1 MKTIRNQSLI
11 AAALACA
18 LAAATAPAQDF
29 LGGDHPLTL
38 APADEPAGGGAA
50 AETKEGEAQGGLSA
64 EELAK
69 IAQNPVA
76 NMISI
81 PFQNNFN
88 FDVGPN
94 KATQY
99 LLNFQ
104 PVVPITLN
112 EDWNLITRWITPI
125 INQPSP
131 APGVRSAFGIGDIN
145 PSFFLSPAKPGAL
158 IWGVGPTT
166 TLPTAT
172 DSMLGA
178 GKYQVGPSAVV
189 LRIQGHFLFGALA
202 NNQWSVGGW
211 GPKNQ
216 NNFLLQ
222 PFFNYNLPGGW
233 YLSTSPILTAN
244 WNANHRDMWTVPM
257 GGGIGKIVKV
267 GGKLPVNLKLAAYDN
282 VCTPRNASDWQ
293 LQFQIQILLPKAL
306 FTKN

>member
-222 PFFNYNLPGGW
+222 PFLNYNLPHGW

-244 WNANHRDMWTVPM
+244 WNANHRDMWTV
-257 GGGIGKIVKV
+257 
-267 GGKLPVNLKLAAYDN
+267 LPRLGRRRPTGSHGSRHD
-282 VCTPRNASDWQ
+282 TTRTGTEQS
-293 LQFQIQILLPKAL
+293 LQFHNVA
-306 FTKN
+306 